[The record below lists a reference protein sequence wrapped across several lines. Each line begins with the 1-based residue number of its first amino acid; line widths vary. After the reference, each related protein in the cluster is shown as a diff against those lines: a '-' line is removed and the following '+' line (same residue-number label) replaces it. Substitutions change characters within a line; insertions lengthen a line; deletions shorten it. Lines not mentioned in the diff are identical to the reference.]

1 MDTLQ
6 DAILFRGC
14 PHLDTETEGK
24 TCPNQEGCTKL
35 SVFDWLRDIP
45 SGISE
50 EDLVEVRFKNTRK
63 AYYRNVNALNLKT
76 GDMVAVEASPGHDIG
91 MVSLTGPLVMNQL
104 RKYRINAQEYEFRK
118 VYRKTKLADIEKW
131 KEAIA
136 MEHHTMLRSRKIT
149 QMLKLDMKIG
159 DVEYQ
164 GDKTKAIFYYIADDR
179 VDFRELIKYM
189 ADEFKIRV
197 EMRQIGAR
205 QEAGRIGGIGS
216 CGRQL
221 CCSTFLTN
229 FVTVTTTVARHQEL
243 SFNPQKLAG
252 QCGKLKCCLNYEVDA
267 YLDAQKDFPSA
278 EIVLETREGRAYHQK
293 TDIFKRMMWYSFD
306 SSAGTNLVPISVERV
321 LEIIRM
327 NKQGVFPDKLT
338 DGEAVDKVVEVG
350 YMNAAG
356 QESLT
361 RFDDKKRN
369 QRRPQQ
375 GRPRPGRPQQQQPQQ
390 EQQPQS
396 QVAPENRPKI
406 QVIKKK

>member
-14 PHLDTETEGK
+14 PHLDTESEGK
-24 TCPNQEGCTKL
+24 PCKNQEGCTKL

-45 SGISE
+45 HGISE

-63 AYYRNVNALNLKT
+63 AYYRNVNALNIKP
-76 GDMVAVEASPGHDIG
+76 GDMIAVEASPGHDIG
-91 MVSLTGPLVMNQL
+91 MVSLTGPLVLNQL
-104 RKYRINAQEYEFRK
+104 RKYRINPGEYEFRK
-118 VYRKTKLADIEKW
+118 VYRKAKQADLEKW

-136 MEHHTMLRSRKIT
+136 LEHHTMLRSRKIT
-149 QMLKLDMKIG
+149 QMLKLDMKVG

-189 ADEFKIRV
+189 AEEFKIRV

-216 CGRQL
+216 CGREL
-221 CCSTFLTN
+221 CCSTWLTS
-229 FVTVTTTVARHQEL
+229 FVTVTTTVARNQEL

-278 EIVLETREGRAYHQK
+278 EIVLETREGKAYHQK

-306 SSAGTNLVPISVERV
+306 SSASTNLIPITVERV
-321 LEIIRM
+321 MEIIRL
-327 NKQGVFPDKLT
+327 NRQGIVVEKLT
-338 DGEAVDKVVEVG
+338 EFDLSKVVEEVG

-361 RFDDKKRN
+361 RFDDKKRGP
-369 QRRPQQ
+369 RRPQ
-375 GRPRPGRPQQQQPQQ
+375 PPAKPHV
-390 EQQPQS
+390 
-396 QVAPENRPKI
+396 QVSNENRPKI
-406 QVIKKK
+406 KVIKKP

>member
-14 PHLDTETEGK
+14 PHLDTESEGK
-24 TCPNQEGCTKL
+24 PCQNQEGCTKL

-45 SGISE
+45 HGISE

-63 AYYRNVNALNLKT
+63 GYYRNVNALNLVP
-76 GDMVAVEASPGHDIG
+76 GEMIAVEASPGHDIG

-104 RKYRINAQEYEFRK
+104 RKYRINPAEYEFRK
-118 VYRKTKLADIEKW
+118 VYRKAKQADIEKW

-136 MEHHTMLRSRKIT
+136 LEHHTMLRSRKIT
-149 QMLKLDMKIG
+149 QMLKLDMKVG

-216 CGRQL
+216 CGREL
-221 CCSTFLTN
+221 CCSTWLTS
-229 FVTVTTTVARHQEL
+229 FVTVTTTVARNQEL

-267 YLDAQKDFPSA
+267 YIDAQKDFPSS
-278 EIVLETREGRAYHQK
+278 EIVLETREGMAYHQK

-306 SSAGTNLVPISVERV
+306 SSSASHLIPVPVERV
-321 LEIIRM
+321 MEIIKL
-327 NKQGVFPDKLT
+327 NKQGIIVEKLS
-338 DGEAVDKVVEVG
+338 DIDLSKEIKEVG
-350 YMNAAG
+350 YMNDAG
-356 QESLT
+356 SESLT
-361 RFDDKKRN
+361 RFDDKKRGQ
-369 QRRPQQ
+369 QRRPQ
-375 GRPRPGRPQQQQPQQ
+375 GPPRPQVQQNQQPQ
-390 EQQPQS
+390 
-396 QVAPENRPKI
+396 ENRPKI
-406 QVIKKK
+406 TVIKKS

>member
-14 PHLDTETEGK
+14 PHLDTESEGIP
-24 TCPNQEGCTKL
+24 CQNQEGCTKL

-45 SGISE
+45 HGISE

-63 AYYRNVNALNLKT
+63 AYYRNVNSLNLKP
-76 GDMVAVEASPGHDIG
+76 GDMIAVEASPGHDIG

-104 RKYRINAQEYEFRK
+104 RKYRIHPEEYEFRK
-118 VYRKTKLADIEKW
+118 VYRKAKLADIEKW

-136 MEHHTMLRSRKIT
+136 LEHHTMLRSRKIT
-149 QMLKLDMKIG
+149 QMLKLDMKVG

-216 CGRQL
+216 CGREL
-221 CCSTFLTN
+221 CCSTWLTS
-229 FVTVTTTVARHQEL
+229 FVTVTTTVARNQEL

-267 YLDAQKDFPSA
+267 YLEAQKDFPSP

-306 SSAGTNLVPISVERV
+306 SSAAMNLIPITVERV
-321 LEIIRM
+321 MEIIRL
-327 NKQGVFPDKLT
+327 NKQGIIVEKLT
-338 DGEAVDKVVEVG
+338 DVDLTKEVVEVG

-361 RFDDKKRN
+361 RFDDKKRPH
-369 QRRPQQ
+369 RRPQA
-375 GRPRPGRPQQQQPQQ
+375 PVKPQARVQP
-390 EQQPQS
+390 
-396 QVAPENRPKI
+396 PEDRPKI
-406 QVIKKK
+406 KVIKKT

>member
-14 PHLDTETEGK
+14 PHLDTESEGK
-24 TCPNQEGCTKL
+24 PCQNQEGCTKL

-45 SGISE
+45 HGISE
-50 EDLVEVRFKNTRK
+50 MDLVEVRFKNTRK
-63 AYYRNVNALNLKT
+63 AYYRNVNALNLT
-76 GDMVAVEASPGHDIG
+76 PGEMIAVEASPGHDIG

-104 RKYRINAQEYEFRK
+104 RKYRINPDEYEFRK
-118 VYRKTKLADIEKW
+118 VYRKAKQADLEKW

-136 MEHHTMLRSRKIT
+136 LEHHTMLRSRKIT
-149 QMLKLDMKIG
+149 QMLKLDMKVG
-159 DVEYQ
+159 DVEFQ

-216 CGRQL
+216 CGREL

-229 FVTVTTTVARHQEL
+229 FVTVTTTVARNQEL

-278 EIVLETREGRAYHQK
+278 EIVLETREGKAFHQK

-306 SSAGTNLVPISVERV
+306 STAATHLIPVSVERV
-321 LEIIRM
+321 QEIIRL
-327 NKQGVFPDKLT
+327 NKQGIIVEKLT
-338 DGEAVDKVVEVG
+338 DVDLSKIVEEVG

-361 RFDDKKRN
+361 RFDDKKRA
-369 QRRPQQ
+369 QRRPQPPVRAQ
-375 GRPRPGRPQQQQPQQ
+375 VKPQ
-390 EQQPQS
+390 EE
-396 QVAPENRPKI
+396 ANRPKI
-406 QVIKKK
+406 KVIKKS

>member
-14 PHLDTETEGK
+14 PHLDTESEGK
-24 TCPNQEGCTKL
+24 PCQNQEGCTKL

-45 SGISE
+45 HGISE

-63 AYYRNVNALNLKT
+63 AYYRNVNSLNLKP
-76 GDMVAVEASPGHDIG
+76 GDMIAVEASPGHDIG
-91 MVSLTGPLVMNQL
+91 MISLTGPLVLNQL
-104 RKYRINAQEYEFRK
+104 RKYRINPDEYEFRK
-118 VYRKTKLADIEKW
+118 VYRKAKQADIEKW

-136 MEHHTMLRSRKIT
+136 LEHYTMLRARKIT
-149 QMLKLDMKIG
+149 QMLKLDMKVG
-159 DVEYQ
+159 DVEFQ

-189 ADEFKIRV
+189 AEEFKIRV

-216 CGRQL
+216 CGREL
-221 CCSTFLTN
+221 CCSTWLTS
-229 FVTVTTTVARHQEL
+229 FVTVTTTVARNQEL

-278 EIVLETREGRAYHQK
+278 EIVLETREGKAYHQK

-306 SSAGTNLVPISVERV
+306 SSAATNLIPITVERV
-321 LEIIRM
+321 MEIIRL
-327 NKQGVFPDKLT
+327 NKQGIIVEKLT
-338 DGEAVDKVVEVG
+338 DVDLFKVVEEVG

-361 RFDDKKRN
+361 RFDGKKRAP
-369 QRRPQQ
+369 RRPQA
-375 GRPRPGRPQQQQPQQ
+375 PVKPQVQA
-390 EQQPQS
+390 
-396 QVAPENRPKI
+396 APEDRPKI
-406 QVIKKK
+406 KVIKKS

>member
-24 TCPNQEGCTKL
+24 SCQNQEGCTKL

-45 SGISE
+45 HGISE

-63 AYYRNVNALNLKT
+63 AYYRNVNSLNLKP
-76 GDMVAVEASPGHDIG
+76 GDMIAVEASPGHDIG
-91 MVSLTGPLVMNQL
+91 MVSLTGPLVLNQL
-104 RKYRINAQEYEFRK
+104 RKYRINPDEYEFRK
-118 VYRKTKLADIEKW
+118 VYRKAKLADIEKW
-131 KEAIA
+131 KEAIGL
-136 MEHHTMLRSRKIT
+136 EHHTMLRARKIT
-149 QMLKLDMKIG
+149 QMLKLDMKVG
-159 DVEYQ
+159 DVEFQ

-216 CGRQL
+216 CGREL
-221 CCSTFLTN
+221 CCSTWLTS
-229 FVTVTTTVARHQEL
+229 FVTVTTTVARNQEL

-278 EIVLETREGRAYHQK
+278 EVVLETKEGRAYHQK

-306 SSAGTNLVPISVERV
+306 SSASTNLIPITVERV
-321 LEIIRM
+321 MEIIRL
-327 NKQGVFPDKLT
+327 NKQGIIVDKLT
-338 DGEAVDKVVEVG
+338 DVDLTKVVEEVG

-361 RFDDKKRN
+361 RFDDKKR
-369 QRRPQQ
+369 QSRRPQPPAKAQ
-375 GRPRPGRPQQQQPQQ
+375 VHTPPPQ
-390 EQQPQS
+390 
-396 QVAPENRPKI
+396 VRPKI
-406 QVIKKK
+406 TVIKKT

>member
-14 PHLDTETEGK
+14 PHLDTESEVK
-24 TCPNQEGCTKL
+24 PCQNQEGCTKL

-45 SGISE
+45 HGISE

-63 AYYRNVNALNLKT
+63 AYYRNINVLNLKP
-76 GDMVAVEASPGHDIG
+76 GDMIAVEASPGHDIG
-91 MVSLTGPLVMNQL
+91 MVSLIGPLVLNQL
-104 RKYRINAQEYEFRK
+104 RKYRINPEEYEFRK
-118 VYRKTKLADIEKW
+118 VYRKAKQADIEKW
-131 KEAIA
+131 KEAMA
-136 MEHHTMLRSRKIT
+136 LEHHTMLRARKIT
-149 QMLKLDMKIG
+149 QMLKLEMKVG
-159 DVEYQ
+159 DVEFQ

-189 ADEFKIRV
+189 AEEFKIRV

-216 CGRQL
+216 CGREL
-221 CCSTFLTN
+221 CCSTWLTS
-229 FVTVTTTVARHQEL
+229 FVTVTTTVARNQEL

-278 EIVLETREGRAYHQK
+278 EIVLETREGKAYHQK

-306 SSAGTNLVPISVERV
+306 SSAAMNLIPITVERV
-321 LEIIRM
+321 LEIVRL
-327 NKQGVFPDKLT
+327 NKQGIIVERLT
-338 DGEAVDKVVEVG
+338 DVDLSKIVEDVG

-361 RFDDKKRN
+361 RFDDKKRT
-369 QRRPQQ
+369 QRRPQA
-375 GRPRPGRPQQQQPQQ
+375 PVKPQI
-390 EQQPQS
+390 
-396 QVAPENRPKI
+396 QVAPEDRPKI
-406 QVIKKK
+406 KVIKKS

>member
-14 PHLDTETEGK
+14 PHLDTESEGK
-24 TCPNQEGCTKL
+24 PCQNQEGCTKL

-45 SGISE
+45 HGISE

-63 AYYRNVNALNLKT
+63 AYYRNVNTLNLKP
-76 GDMVAVEASPGHDIG
+76 GDMIAVEASPGHDIG
-91 MVSLTGPLVMNQL
+91 MVSLTGPLVLNQL
-104 RKYRINAQEYEFRK
+104 KKYRIHPDEYEFRK
-118 VYRKTKLADIEKW
+118 VYRKAKQADLEKW

-136 MEHHTMLRSRKIT
+136 LEHHTMLRARKIT
-149 QMLKLDMKIG
+149 QMLKLDMKVG
-159 DVEYQ
+159 DVEFQ

-189 ADEFKIRV
+189 AEEFKIRV

-216 CGRQL
+216 CGREL
-221 CCSTFLTN
+221 CCSTWLTS
-229 FVTVTTTVARHQEL
+229 FVTVTTTVARNQEL

-278 EIVLETREGRAYHQK
+278 EIVLETREGKAYHQK

-306 SSAGTNLVPISVERV
+306 SSASTNLIPITVERV
-321 LEIIRM
+321 MEIIRL
-327 NKQGVFPDKLT
+327 NKQGIIVDRLT
-338 DGEAVDKVVEVG
+338 DVDLTKVVEEVG

-361 RFDDKKRN
+361 RFDDKKRQ

-375 GRPRPGRPQQQQPQQ
+375 NVKPQV
-390 EQQPQS
+390 
-396 QVAPENRPKI
+396 QVPSGDRPKI
-406 QVIKKK
+406 KVIKKT

>member
-14 PHLDTETEGK
+14 PHLDTESEGK
-24 TCPNQEGCTKL
+24 PCQNQEGCTKL

-45 SGISE
+45 YGISE

-63 AYYRNVNALNLKT
+63 AYYRNVNALNLKP
-76 GDMVAVEASPGHDIG
+76 GDMIAVEASPGHDIG
-91 MVSLTGPLVMNQL
+91 MVSLTGPLVLNQL
-104 RKYRINAQEYEFRK
+104 RKYRINPDEYEFRK
-118 VYRKTKLADIEKW
+118 VYRKAKLADIEKW

-136 MEHHTMLRSRKIT
+136 LEHHTMLRARKIT
-149 QMLKLDMKIG
+149 QMLKLDMKVG
-159 DVEYQ
+159 DVEFQ

-189 ADEFKIRV
+189 AEEFKIRV

-216 CGRQL
+216 CGREL
-221 CCSTFLTN
+221 CCSTWLTS
-229 FVTVTTTVARHQEL
+229 FVTVTTTVARNQEL

-278 EIVLETREGRAYHQK
+278 EVVLETREGRAYHQK

-306 SSAGTNLVPISVERV
+306 SSASTNLIPITVERV
-321 LEIIRM
+321 MEIIRL
-327 NKQGVFPDKLT
+327 NKQGIIVEKLT
-338 DGEAVDKVVEVG
+338 DVDLSKVVEEVG
-350 YMNAAG
+350 YMNAVG

-361 RFDDKKRN
+361 RFDDKKKM
-369 QRRPQQ
+369 QRRPQA
-375 GRPRPGRPQQQQPQQ
+375 PVKPQV
-390 EQQPQS
+390 E
-396 QVAPENRPKI
+396 VALENHTKLK
-406 QVIKKK
+406 VIKKS

>member
-14 PHLDTETEGK
+14 PHLDTESEGK
-24 TCPNQEGCTKL
+24 PCQNQEGCTKL

-45 SGISE
+45 HGISE

-63 AYYRNVNALNLKT
+63 AYYRNVNTLNLKP
-76 GDMVAVEASPGHDIG
+76 GDMIAVEASPGHDIG
-91 MVSLTGPLVMNQL
+91 MVSLTGPLVLNQL
-104 RKYRINAQEYEFRK
+104 RKYRINPDEYEFRK
-118 VYRKTKLADIEKW
+118 VYRKAKQADIEKW

-136 MEHHTMLRSRKIT
+136 LEHHTMLRSRKIT
-149 QMLKLDMKIG
+149 QMLKLDMKVG
-159 DVEYQ
+159 DVEFQ

-216 CGRQL
+216 CGREL
-221 CCSTFLTN
+221 CCSTWLTS
-229 FVTVTTTVARHQEL
+229 FVTVTTTVARNQEL

-267 YLDAQKDFPSA
+267 YIDAQKDFPSA
-278 EIVLETREGRAYHQK
+278 EVVLETREGKAYHQK

-306 SSAGTNLVPISVERV
+306 SSASTNLIPITVERV
-321 LEIIRM
+321 MEIIRL
-327 NKQGVFPDKLT
+327 NKQGIIVEKLT
-338 DGEAVDKVVEVG
+338 DVDLSKVVEEVG

-361 RFDDKKRN
+361 RFDDKKKP
-369 QRRPQQ
+369 QRRPQ
-375 GRPRPGRPQQQQPQQ
+375 PQQQVKPQVQQQVQP
-390 EQQPQS
+390 S
-396 QVAPENRPKI
+396 PENRPKI
-406 QVIKKK
+406 KVVKKT

>member
-14 PHLDTETEGK
+14 PHLDTESEGK
-24 TCPNQEGCTKL
+24 PCKNQEGCTKL

-45 SGISE
+45 HGISE

-63 AYYRNVNALNLKT
+63 GYYRNVNALNLSP
-76 GDMVAVEASPGHDIG
+76 GDMIAVEASPGHDIG

-104 RKYRINAQEYEFRK
+104 RKYRINPAEYEFRK
-118 VYRKTKLADIEKW
+118 VYRKAKQADLEKW

-136 MEHHTMLRSRKIT
+136 LEHHTMLRSRKIT
-149 QMLKLDMKIG
+149 QMLKLDMKVG

-216 CGRQL
+216 CGREL

-229 FVTVTTTVARHQEL
+229 FVTVTTTVARNQEL

-267 YLDAQKDFPSA
+267 YIDAQKDFPSS
-278 EIVLETREGRAYHQK
+278 EIVLETREGMAYHQK
-293 TDIFKRMMWYSFD
+293 TDIFKRIMWYSFD
-306 SSAGTNLVPISVERV
+306 SSSASHLIPIPVERV
-321 LEIIRM
+321 LEIIKL
-327 NKQGVFPDKLT
+327 NKQGVIVEKLT
-338 DGEAVDKVVEVG
+338 DIDLSKEVKEVG
-350 YMNAAG
+350 YMNDAG
-356 QESLT
+356 SESLT
-361 RFDDKKRN
+361 RFDDKKRG
-369 QRRPQQ
+369 QRRPQ
-375 GRPRPGRPQQQQPQQ
+375 GPPRPQGQQRQPQQPQQ
-390 EQQPQS
+390 PQ
-396 QVAPENRPKI
+396 ENRPKI
-406 QVIKKK
+406 TVIKKQ

>member
-6 DAILFRGC
+6 DEILFRGC
-14 PHLDTETEGK
+14 PHLDTESEGK
-24 TCPNQEGCTKL
+24 PCQNQEGCTKL

-45 SGISE
+45 HGISE

-63 AYYRNVNALNLKT
+63 AYYRNVNTLNLKP
-76 GDMVAVEASPGHDIG
+76 GDMIAVEASPGHDIG
-91 MVSLTGPLVMNQL
+91 MVSLTGPLVLNQL
-104 RKYRINAQEYEFRK
+104 RKYRINPGEYEFRK
-118 VYRKTKLADIEKW
+118 VYRKAKLADIEKW
-131 KEAIA
+131 KEAIGL
-136 MEHHTMLRSRKIT
+136 EHHTMLRARKIT
-149 QMLKLDMKIG
+149 QMLKLDMKVG

-216 CGRQL
+216 CGREL
-221 CCSTFLTN
+221 CCSTWLTS
-229 FVTVTTTVARHQEL
+229 FVTVTTTVARNQEL

-278 EIVLETREGRAYHQK
+278 EIVLETREGKAYHQK

-306 SSAGTNLVPISVERV
+306 SSASTNLIPITVERV
-321 LEIIRM
+321 MEIIRL
-327 NKQGVFPDKLT
+327 NKQGIIVEKLT
-338 DGEAVDKVVEVG
+338 DVDLSKVVEEVG

-361 RFDDKKRN
+361 RFDDKKRA
-369 QRRPQQ
+369 QRRP
-375 GRPRPGRPQQQQPQQ
+375 PPPVKPQV
-390 EQQPQS
+390 

-406 QVIKKK
+406 KVVKKQ

>member
-14 PHLDTETEGK
+14 PHLDTESEGK
-24 TCPNQEGCTKL
+24 PCQNQEGCTKL

-45 SGISE
+45 HGTSE

-63 AYYRNVNALNLKT
+63 AYYRNVNALNLRP
-76 GDMVAVEASPGHDIG
+76 GEMIAVEASPGHDIG
-91 MVSLTGPLVMNQL
+91 MVSLTGPLVLNQL
-104 RKYRINAQEYEFRK
+104 KKYRINPHEYEFRK
-118 VYRKTKLADIEKW
+118 VYRKAKPADLEKW

-136 MEHHTMLRSRKIT
+136 LEHHTMLRSRKIT
-149 QMLKLDMKIG
+149 QMLKLDMKVG

-179 VDFRELIKYM
+179 VDFRELIKFM

-216 CGRQL
+216 CGREL
-221 CCSTFLTN
+221 CCSTWLTS
-229 FVTVTTTVARHQEL
+229 FVTVTTTVARNQEL

-278 EIVLETREGRAYHQK
+278 EIVLETKEGKAYHQK

-306 SSAGTNLVPISVERV
+306 SSASTNLIPVTVERV
-321 LEIIRM
+321 MEIIRL
-327 NKQGVFPDKLT
+327 NKQGII
-338 DGEAVDKVVEVG
+338 VDRLAEVDLSKVIEEVG

-361 RFDDKKRN
+361 RFDDKKKAH
-369 QRRPQQ
+369 RRPQPPVK
-375 GRPRPGRPQQQQPQQ
+375 PRV
-390 EQQPQS
+390 E
-396 QVAPENRPKI
+396 VANLEPRPKI
-406 QVIKKK
+406 KVIKKT